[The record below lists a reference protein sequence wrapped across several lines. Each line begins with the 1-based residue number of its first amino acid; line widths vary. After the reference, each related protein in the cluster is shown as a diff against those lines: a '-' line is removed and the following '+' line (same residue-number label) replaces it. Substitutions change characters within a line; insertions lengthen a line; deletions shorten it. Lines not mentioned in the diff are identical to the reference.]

1 MTNLKFSK
9 ETISPRMPFSLL
21 GGINQEANRKDIPYQ
36 SLIKMSL
43 AEKFS

>member
-1 MTNLKFSK
+1 LEKLF
-9 ETISPRMPFSLL
+9 RGSLL
-21 GGINQEANRKDIPYQ
+21 GRIKQEANRKDIPYQ